1 MNLLVA
7 ASAALIL
14 IATVFLISSFRHLRR
29 GRLLRASSA
38 FVFGSVSVSMGAM
51 GLLVLISYTGYERL
65 VEEQPVAA
73 IEFTH
78 HGPNEFMARLM
89 IEGQLDR
96 ILPLR
101 GDEWQLDARIVS
113 WRGPA
118 TVLGLDPVYRLER
131 ISGRYADIERERIS
145 ARSVH
150 SLSGERA
157 LDLWSLARSFPA
169 LMPGVDAYYG
179 TATFLPMAD
188 GARYGVTLSRDAL
201 IARPLN
207 LPAEQ
212 ALGRWGRVPN

>member
-1 MNLLVA
+1 M
-7 ASAALIL
+7 
-14 IATVFLISSFRHLRR
+14 
-29 GRLLRASSA
+29 
-38 FVFGSVSVSMGAM
+38 
-51 GLLVLISYTGYERL
+51 LISYTGYERL
-65 VEEQPVAA
+65 IEEQPVAA
-73 IEFTH
+73 IEFTRR
-78 HGPNEFMARLM
+78 GPDEFTARLM

-113 WRGPA
+113 WRAPA

-131 ISGRYADIERERIS
+131 ISGRYADIERERVS

-150 SLSGERA
+150 ALSGERA

-212 ALGRWGRVPN
+212 ALGRWGRVSN